1 MLTQEQED
9 IIKTDAKYSLV
20 IAGAGCGKTY
30 TIIKR
35 VEYLIKMGVDPNKIL
50 IISFTNNTVNDLLK
64 KINNV
69 YIMTFHKLAI
79 SILKQD
85 IKQII
90 TDYDLNYYVKEFF
103 KYNLTKKLKK
113 YLNYYLDYD
122 AGNLDQFYKRII
134 SLINIYKAND
144 GSTIKLISIY
154 IKLYFNKKERYFLVL
169 FYAFLCFYKYELK
182 SYGGF
187 DFNDLI
193 IAAGKSRN
201 KLLFDYVIV
210 DEFQD
215 TSLIRLKL
223 LNKIVKDN
231 DASLMCVGDDYQSIY
246 QFSGSNLNIFVNFK
260 TFYPQL
266 KTYYLTKTFRNSQE
280 LVKVMGLFVMKNPLQ
295 LSKKMVSN
303 KSLIKPIKI
312 IYYRDL
318 FKTINRLLLKYSD
331 VMILGRNKKDNI
343 GFSNF
348 FTVHASKGL
357 ESENV
362 IIINNRNDY
371 LGFPNQIIN
380 DKISTNL
387 INFKEIKYA
396 EERRL
401 FYVALTR
408 TKNYVFLLVRHDE
421 ESIFIKELIKDYYQ
435 DIEIMEE

>member
-1 MLTQEQED
+1 MLTQEQEE

-50 IISFTNNTVNDLLK
+50 IISFTNNTVNDLLR

-113 YLNYYLDYD
+113 YLKYYLDYD
-122 AGNLDQFYKRII
+122 DSNMDYFYKRII

-154 IKLYFNKKERYFLVL
+154 IKLYLNKKERYFLVL
-169 FYAFLCFYKYELK
+169 FYAFLSFYKYELK

-260 TFYPQL
+260 AFYPQL

-295 LSKKMVSN
+295 LSKKMISN

-318 FKTINRLLLKYSD
+318 FKTINRLLLKYPD
-331 VMILGRNKKDNI
+331 VMILGRNKKDDI
-343 GFSNF
+343 GFGNF

>member
-85 IKQII
+85 IKQIV

-154 IKLYFNKKERYFLVL
+154 IKLYLNKKERYFLVL
-169 FYAFLCFYKYELK
+169 FYAFLSFYKYELK

-260 TFYPQL
+260 DFYPQL

-295 LSKKMVSN
+295 LSKKMISN

-318 FKTINRLLLKYSD
+318 FKTINRLLLKYPD

-357 ESENV
+357 ERENV

>member
-1 MLTQEQED
+1 MLTKEQEK
-9 IIKTDAKYSLV
+9 IINTKAKYSLV

-35 VEYLIKMGVDPNKIL
+35 VQHLINQGVNPNKIL
-50 IISFTNNTVNDLLK
+50 IISFTNNTVNDLLN

-69 YIMTFHKLAI
+69 SVMTFHKLAI
-79 SILKQD
+79 SILNQD
-85 IKQII
+85 IKHIV
-90 TDYDLNYYVKEFF
+90 TDYDLNYYVREFF
-103 KYNLTKKLKK
+103 NYNLTKKLKK
-113 YLNYYLDYD
+113 YFKYYLDYD
-122 AGNLDQFYKRII
+122 KQNINQFYKRVI
-134 SLINIYKAND
+134 SLLNIYKANE
-144 GSTIKLISIY
+144 GNAIKLMIIYGSI
-154 IKLYFNKKERYFLVL
+154 YFNKKERYFLTL
-169 FYAFLCFYKYELK
+169 FYAFLKFYKRELQ
-182 SYGGF
+182 SYGAF

-193 IAAGKSRN
+193 MDASKSKN
-201 KLLFDYVIV
+201 KLLFDYIIV

-223 LNKIVKDN
+223 LNKIVYDN
-231 DASLMCVGDDYQSIY
+231 NASLMCVGDDYQSIY

-260 TFYPQL
+260 KYYPKL
-266 KTYYLTKTFRNSQE
+266 KTYYLTTTFRNLQE
-280 LVKVMGLFVMKNPLQ
+280 LVRTMGLFVMKNPLQ
-295 LSKKMVSN
+295 LPKKMIAV
-303 KSLIKPIKI
+303 KSIIKPIKI
-312 IYYRDL
+312 IYCHDL
-318 FKTINRLLLKYSD
+318 IKTINHLLFQYPD
-331 VMILGRNKKDNI
+331 IMILGRNKNDNL

-348 FTVHASKGL
+348 YTVHASKGL

-362 IIINNRNDY
+362 IIINNRDDY